1 MKLKSKNHHSVL
13 FVRLFSVVVLMILMT
28 ALFTT
33 GIYTYI
39 ARNLFTQIKEDELL
53 RKANSVTNIID
64 ESRGELPVLKQMFS
78 LFTLDEAS
86 DSLLGAHMLVV
97 DAHGEMVFQSDN
109 LPNKVSAKD
118 LAEAAKAVLTQGVMR
133 TAQIPALKHTSM
145 VGVGVPVVVDDQV
158 KGAVILLVPAYEALL
173 AMSSLNGALMVSLML
188 SLPLTAV
195 IVFYVIGRVVN
206 PLRQMT
212 FVATHMAGGDFT
224 RRADVSQRGEV
235 GELGTALNYLS
246 KELSRNIST
255 LTLERNRLKQTIN
268 GLSEGIVAV
277 DRLIHVTHFNPA
289 VQRLFKGPKPALTA
303 DERLELIPDGAI
315 WDDFRS
321 VVEKGESISRPVNLR
336 DRVIMIHIAPVHN
349 EQDEIMGAVG
359 LFSDITESERLERTR
374 RDYVANVSHEMR
386 TPLTAMRAL
395 LEPLS
400 EGMVQSEETKERYYA
415 IMLRETM
422 RLSRLINDL
431 LELSRL
437 QSGALA
443 LSAERVRL
451 QDVFAELQD
460 KYEPIA
466 EDNRLAFVMDEKLMA
481 CPDVFSNPDR
491 LEQVL
496 VILIDN
502 AIKYTNDGGTVRL
515 SADWDDERVRLC
527 VSDTGIGIDEKDL
540 PYVFDRFYKVDK
552 AHSGLGSG
560 LGLSIAK
567 ELLKL
572 MGEEISVASKVG
584 EGSAFSFTVKR
595 A

>member
-1 MKLKSKNHHSVL
+1 ML

-39 ARNLFTQIKEDELL
+39 ARSLFTQIKEDELL
-53 RKANSVTNIID
+53 RKARSVTNVID
-64 ESRGELPVLKQMFS
+64 EFQGELPALRQLLSM
-78 LFTLDEAS
+78 FTLDEAS
-86 DSLLGAHMLVV
+86 DSLLGAHMLLV
-97 DAHGEMVFQSDN
+97 DASGEVMFQSESLKEKM
-109 LPNKVSAKD
+109 LPD
-118 LAEAAKAVLTQGVMR
+118 LVGATKAVLTQGEMR
-133 TAQIPALKHTSM
+133 TSQIPVLKHTSM
-145 VGVGVPVVVDDQV
+145 VGVGVPVTVGGVA
-158 KGAVILLVPAYEALL
+158 KGAVLLLVPAYEALL
-173 AMSSLNGALMVSLML
+173 AMSSLNWALVVSLIL

-212 FVATHMAGGDFT
+212 FVATHMAGGDFS

-235 GELGTALNYLS
+235 GELGSALNYLS
-246 KELSRNIST
+246 RELSRNITS
-255 LTLERNRLKQTIN
+255 LTLERNRLKQAIN

-277 DRLIHVTHFNPA
+277 DRLIRITHYNPA
-289 VQRLFKGPKPALTA
+289 VQRLFTGPKPALTA
-303 DERLELIPDGAI
+303 DERLELVPDVLI

-321 VVEKGESISRPVNLR
+321 VVEKGEPISRPVSLR
-336 DRVIMIHIAPVHN
+336 DRMIMIHIAPIHS
-349 EQDEIMGAVG
+349 EQAEIMGAVG

-437 QSGALA
+437 QSGSLA
-443 LSAERVRL
+443 LSTERVRL
-451 QDVFAELQD
+451 QGVFEELQD

-466 EDNRLAFVMDEKLMA
+466 EENHIVFLMDEGLMS
-481 CPDVFSNPDR
+481 CPDVVSNPDR

-502 AIKYTNDGGTVRL
+502 AIKYTNEGGTVRL
-515 SADWDDERVRLC
+515 SADWDGSQVRLS

-560 LGLSIAK
+560 LGLSIAR

-572 MGEEISVASKVG
+572 MGEEISVMSKVG
-584 EGSAFSFTVKR
+584 EGSTFMFTVKR